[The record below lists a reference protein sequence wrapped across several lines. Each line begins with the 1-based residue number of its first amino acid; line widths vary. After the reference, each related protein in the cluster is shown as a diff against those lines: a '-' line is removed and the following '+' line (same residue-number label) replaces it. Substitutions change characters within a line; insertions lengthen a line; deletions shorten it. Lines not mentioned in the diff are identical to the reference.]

1 MKPYVVNGY
10 SSSHMY
16 DFGGPREARYTY
28 YSDIRPHPT
37 ASPGPTAFDGTCM
50 TYFCDSE
57 EAATQ
62 LAKYMAS
69 KHANTHWMVSKVDYV
84 YQSTP
89 GPVKAGRLSDKG
101 FLPV

>member
-10 SSSHMY
+10 SSGHVY

-28 YSDIRPHPT
+28 YADSRSPNAN
-37 ASPGPTAFDGTCM
+37 ASPTSFDGM
-50 TYFCDSE
+50 VLTYFCDSE

-84 YQSTP
+84 FQSTP

>member
-10 SSSHMY
+10 SSGHTY

-28 YSDIRPHPT
+28 YADSRTPT
-37 ASPGPTAFDGTCM
+37 NPVPTAFDGTTL

-57 EAATQ
+57 EGAIT